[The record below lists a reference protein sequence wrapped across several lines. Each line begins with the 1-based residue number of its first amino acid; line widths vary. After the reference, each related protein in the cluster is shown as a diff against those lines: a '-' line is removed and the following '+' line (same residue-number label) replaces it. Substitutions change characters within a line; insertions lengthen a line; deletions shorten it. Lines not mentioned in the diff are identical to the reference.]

1 MSLNGDL
8 ILAFY
13 CLGGAV
19 LAGWL
24 FVRFPSLGPH
34 RLSTAVLAAAAVI
47 AAMSLAGWL
56 VTLLVGAVPYGGALA
71 LIIVVLPTLT
81 GAFWVASCVM
91 RTLAGGSSGLR
102 G

>member
-1 MSLNGDL
+1 MSGNL
-8 ILAFY
+8 ILVFY

-19 LAGWL
+19 LAAWL

-34 RLSTAVLAAAAVI
+34 RLSTAVLAALAVI
-47 AAMSLAGWL
+47 LAMSLAGYL
-56 VTLLVGAVPYGGALA
+56 VTILVGAVPYGGALA
-71 LIIVVLPTLT
+71 LIVVVLPTLT

-91 RTLAGGSSGLR
+91 RTLASGSSDLR